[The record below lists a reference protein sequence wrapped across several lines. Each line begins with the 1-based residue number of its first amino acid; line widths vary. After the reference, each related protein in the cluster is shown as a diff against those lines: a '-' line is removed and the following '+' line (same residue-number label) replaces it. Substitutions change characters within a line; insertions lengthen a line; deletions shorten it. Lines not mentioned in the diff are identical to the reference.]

1 MVFDSKFDAYK
12 GVVLYVRVIDGRIK
26 PGMKIKMMAT
36 NAEFEVTEVGV
47 FKPNLVNVD
56 SLEVGQVGFLLQQ
69 SKMLKTHVSGIQLLM
84 PIIRQRSTAWLS

>member
-1 MVFDSKFDAYK
+1 
-12 GVVLYVRVIDGRIK
+12 
-26 PGMKIKMMAT
+26 MMAT

-69 SKMLKTHVSGIQLLM
+69 SKC
-84 PIIRQRSTAWLS
+84 